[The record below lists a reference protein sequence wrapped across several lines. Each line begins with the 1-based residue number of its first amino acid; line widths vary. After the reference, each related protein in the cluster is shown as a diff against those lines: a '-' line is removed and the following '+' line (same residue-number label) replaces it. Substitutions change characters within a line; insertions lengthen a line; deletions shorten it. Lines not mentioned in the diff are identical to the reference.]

1 MATLKKYDLT
11 GKETGQVS
19 VDDKLLKSANSQMIK
34 DYIVAIR
41 KNARQWSANTKGR
54 SEINAT
60 KKKPH
65 AQKGLGRA
73 RQGNF
78 SAPQYKGGG
87 IVFGP
92 KPKKNMHTR
101 INQKERKAAVTSI
114 ISDKIKSG
122 NVYVLDCD
130 AIETPKT
137 KLIANFLAGSKLEKK
152 RVLFVGETGN
162 ETISH
167 TGLIKSLR
175 NIPKTEFMR
184 SVNLNGYDLSLAAEV
199 VILGS
204 AFDEFV
210 ALLGK

>member
-1 MATLKKYDLT
+1 VATLKKYDLT
-11 GKETGQVS
+11 GKEIGKAT

-54 SEINAT
+54 SEVKAT
-60 KKKPH
+60 TKKPH

-73 RQGNF
+73 RQGSF
-78 SAPQYKGGG
+78 AAPQYKGGG

-101 INQKERKAAVTSI
+101 INQKERNAAVVSI
-114 ISDKIKSG
+114 LSDKIKSG
-122 NVYVLDCD
+122 NVHVLDCD
-130 AIETPKT
+130 TIETPKT
-137 KLIANFLAGSKLEKK
+137 KLIANFLAASKLEKK
-152 RVLFVGETGN
+152 RVLCVGDTADQN
-162 ETISH
+162 VSH

-184 SVNLNGYDLSLAAEV
+184 SVNLNGYDVSLAAEV
-199 VILGS
+199 VVLDS